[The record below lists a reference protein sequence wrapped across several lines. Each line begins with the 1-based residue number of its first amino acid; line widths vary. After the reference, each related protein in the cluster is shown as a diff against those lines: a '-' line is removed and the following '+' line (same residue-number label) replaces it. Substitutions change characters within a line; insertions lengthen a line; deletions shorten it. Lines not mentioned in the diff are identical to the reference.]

1 MRHLWRFA
9 AAESCGTCSPCR
21 IGSRRGLEL
30 SRRGDL
36 EGVRALCDTLS
47 ATSLCAFG
55 PGVAQAAR
63 SIMRVY
69 ADEFDREGAG

>member
-1 MRHLWRFA
+1 M
-9 AAESCGTCSPCR
+9 
-21 IGSRRGLEL
+21 

-36 EGVRALCDTLS
+36 QGVSELCDTLTT
-47 ATSLCAFG
+47 TSLCAFG

-69 ADEFDREGAG
+69 SDEFEREGSR